1 MERHP
6 RRAPIP
12 LLQEMKPDRES
23 AGPSCAGGS
32 VVSLNAPSGAQ
43 LGLESLQPPWPRA
56 PGLSLAGSNNP
67 DPAASS
73 STTQESFPALGGILW
88 NIPKWPR
95 AWIWNDLKKED
106 LNEKYAQD
114 APSFPSGG
122 EDSLVPADS
131 QEQAPFQGSTE
142 PHLH

>member
-56 PGLSLAGSNNP
+56 FPWQDQTILILLL
-67 DPAASS
+67 SS

-95 AWIWNDLKKED
+95 AQIWNDLKKGD
-106 LNEKYAQD
+106 LN
-114 APSFPSGG
+114 
-122 EDSLVPADS
+122 
-131 QEQAPFQGSTE
+131 
-142 PHLH
+142 

>member
-6 RRAPIP
+6 RRAPIL

-67 DPAASS
+67 DPAAFLLHHPGEFSS
-73 STTQESFPALGGILW
+73 
-88 NIPKWPR
+88 PR
-95 AWIWNDLKKED
+95 RDFVEYPQVATGTDLE
-106 LNEKYAQD
+106 
-114 APSFPSGG
+114 
-122 EDSLVPADS
+122 
-131 QEQAPFQGSTE
+131 
-142 PHLH
+142 

>member
-1 MERHP
+1 ML
-6 RRAPIP
+6 P
-12 LLQEMKPDRES
+12 LEH
-23 AGPSCAGGS
+23 
-32 VVSLNAPSGAQ
+32 SLVWNLCSRPG
-43 LGLESLQPPWPRA
+43 
-56 PGLSLAGSNNP
+56 PGLRAFPRKDQTILILLL
-67 DPAASS
+67 SS

-88 NIPKWPR
+88 NNPKWPR
-95 AWIWNDLKKED
+95 ARIWNDLKKGD

-114 APSFPSGG
+114 APGFPSGG